1 MKKTKLKLPI
11 SNTYSQ
17 GPMKIRQMEM
27 PLEMEL
33 IEGNQIIN
41 SDPIEIG
48 NYFHYKIFAYLSI
61 PYSYDPD
68 LQYVTIAGPDDTS
81 DQQIRIITSLD
92 MIPETT
98 DVHRLNNKGF
108 DVSANNLWSDFIEKS
123 SEIKQLNKIAI
134 RQTIETLVQQLL
146 DAGVQGVIQTG
157 TPPVVTPDNY
167 NDYKDMFVPQ
177 KQDLQ
182 RPTLEDILVVQAAVN
197 STYYGTITWTSMYSF
212 ANIMYSTN
220 DPKPSG
226 YSSWITLWNDKCH
239 GGYYPTQCTSYNY
252 SNGKSGFICGTDF
265 VGGHVIPGTTAKS
278 VANGGTAYI
287 FPICKAHNNND
298 NIYMSCR
305 YNPKGVVL
313 KNYNQ

>member
-1 MKKTKLKLPI
+1 MEKIKLTLPI
-11 SNTYSQ
+11 SNTYSL
-17 GPMKIRQMEM
+17 GALKIMQKEI

-33 IEGNQIIN
+33 IEGNHIIN
-41 SDPIEIG
+41 SDSIEIG
-48 NYFHYKIFAYLSI
+48 NYFQYKIFAYLSI

-81 DQQIRIITSLD
+81 DRQIRIITNLET
-92 MIPETT
+92 IPETT
-98 DVHRLNNKGF
+98 YVHLLNSKGLV
-108 DVSANNLWSDFIEKS
+108 VSSNNLWSDFIEKS
-123 SEIKQLNKIAI
+123 PEIRQVNKIAL

-167 NDYKDMFVPQ
+167 NDYKAMFMPEKEDVQ
-177 KQDLQ
+177 Q
-182 RPTLEDILVVQAAVN
+182 PTLEDILQVQAVVF

-220 DPKPSG
+220 DPKPPG
-226 YSSWITLWNDKCH
+226 YSSWITLWNDKCN
-239 GGYYPTQCTSYNY
+239 GGYYPAKCTSYNY
-252 SNGKSGFICGTDF
+252 SNGKSGFVCGTDF

-278 VANGGTAYI
+278 VAKGGTAYI

-305 YNPKGVVL
+305 FNPKGVVL